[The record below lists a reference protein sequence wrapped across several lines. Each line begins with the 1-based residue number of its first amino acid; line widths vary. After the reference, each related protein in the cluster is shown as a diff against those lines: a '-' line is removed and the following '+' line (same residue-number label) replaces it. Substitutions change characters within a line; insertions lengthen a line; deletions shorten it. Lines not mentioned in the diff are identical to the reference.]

1 MMNADAVFIV
11 GVFLVGLVVVAQV
24 LDWIRSR
31 M

>member
-1 MMNADAVFIV
+1 MNADAVFIV

-31 M
+31 K